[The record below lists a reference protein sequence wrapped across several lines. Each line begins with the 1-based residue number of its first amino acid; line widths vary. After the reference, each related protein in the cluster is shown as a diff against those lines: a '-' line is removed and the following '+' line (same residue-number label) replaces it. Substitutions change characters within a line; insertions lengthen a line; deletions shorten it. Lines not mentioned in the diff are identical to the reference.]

1 VVAVI
6 WLLLAV
12 VVAVVVVALVVV
24 ALDGG
29 RSPKGAASYQTRV
42 ELHGIQ
48 RRQEVAQLKSEIR
61 RDSAQARRELRAEL
75 HGLSK
80 RERQP

>member
-24 ALDGG
+24 ARDDGQ
-29 RSPKGAASYQTRV
+29 SPKNAASYQARV
-42 ELHGIQ
+42 KLHGI
-48 RRQEVAQLKSEIR
+48 RTRQEVAQIKSEIR
-61 RDSAQARRELRAEL
+61 RDAAQARRELRAEL

-80 RERQP
+80 RERRP

>member
-1 VVAVI
+1 MI

-24 ALDGG
+24 AFDGG
-29 RSPKGAASYQTRV
+29 QAPRNSASYQARV
-42 ELHGIQ
+42 KLHGI
-48 RRQEVAQLKSEIR
+48 RTRQEVAQLKGEIR